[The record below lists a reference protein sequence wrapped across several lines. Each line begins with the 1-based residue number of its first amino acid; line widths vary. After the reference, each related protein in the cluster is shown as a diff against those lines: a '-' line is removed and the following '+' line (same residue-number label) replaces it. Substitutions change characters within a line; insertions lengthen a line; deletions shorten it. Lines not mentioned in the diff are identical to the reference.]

1 MIEPTK
7 IHTVAAKLEKE
18 NQRFR
23 RFLKT
28 HADADELDRQFLA
41 LHNEL
46 FAKYDCCKCRNC
58 CKAYNTTLQDDEIGA
73 IAASLN
79 LTVQDFRER
88 YLDAGIGVHELEAP
102 CCFLGED
109 GKCAVEECK
118 PAECRD
124 FPYTDK
130 PERLY
135 SLLNTVSFAEE
146 CPVVFEILERLK
158 DIYGFNR

>member
-1 MIEPTK
+1 MILPTK
-7 IHTVAAKLEKE
+7 IHTVAAKLERE
-18 NQRFR
+18 NHRFR

-28 HADADELDRQFLA
+28 HADADELDRQFLE

-58 CKAYNTTLQDDEIGA
+58 CRAYNTTVQDDEVGA
-73 IAASLN
+73 IAALLGLSA
-79 LTVQDFRER
+79 QDFRDR
-88 YLDAGIGVHELEAP
+88 YLVAEIGGYELKAP

-135 SLLNTVSFAEE
+135 SLLNTLSFAEE
-146 CPVVFEILERLK
+146 CPVVFEMFERLK
-158 DIYGFNR
+158 DIYGFTR